1 MILLGTLVNVAA
13 VIVGGGIGLLLK
25 KGLNERL
32 SDLVMKGLALCVMY
46 VGISGALEGENTLIA
61 ILSIAVGALIGG
73 LPDLDKYLN
82 RLGEK
87 LEQRFKKEG
96 DDSSAFAQG
105 FVAASLLFCVGAM
118 SIVGSLQSGLT
129 GDHTTIFTKSLLDFI
144 AAIVLASSLG
154 AGVLLSGAFVLV
166 YQGGITL
173 LAGTLSPLLSES
185 TVNEMTCVGSLLII
199 GLALNMLGVTNLK
212 LMNYVPAI
220 FMPILLCLFM

>member
-1 MILLGTLVNVAA
+1 MLGTLVNVAA